1 MTLQTLA
8 ANSPKTDQI
17 VANPQLSWWEEEGE
31 DQADGREGYPMGMS
45 VERPT

>member
-8 ANSPKTDQI
+8 ATSPKTAQI

-31 DQADGREGYPMGMS
+31 DQADGREGDPMGMS

>member
-1 MTLQTLA
+1 MTPQTLA
-8 ANSPKTDQI
+8 ATSPKRDQI

-31 DQADGREGYPMGMS
+31 DQTDGREGDPMGMS